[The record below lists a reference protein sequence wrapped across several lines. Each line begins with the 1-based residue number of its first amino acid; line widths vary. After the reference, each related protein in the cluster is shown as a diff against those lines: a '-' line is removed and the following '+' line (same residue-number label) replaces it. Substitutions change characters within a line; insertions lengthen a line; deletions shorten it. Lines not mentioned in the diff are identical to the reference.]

1 MRMRREK
8 SGGIALTGLEPFLVQ
23 LLREIPETGAD
34 SDPAVAARLLPPPA
48 AGELK
53 GEVEP
58 DWDEYVRPGLRE
70 SFAEARTVVQRDL
83 SKMKAEILPAADA
96 PPEPTFRLGIP
107 SKHFDPW
114 LNALNQA
121 RLSIGAR
128 YHFTEEDMNDRPR
141 FPIASERDYRL
152 FQIDFYGYVQEMILE
167 RLSGPD
173 LGPEG

>member
-1 MRMRREK
+1 MRREK

-34 SDPAVAARLLPPPA
+34 LDPAVTARLLPPPA
-48 AGELK
+48 EGELR
-53 GEVEP
+53 EDVES
-58 DWDEYVRPGLRE
+58 DWEDYVRPGLRD
-70 SFAEARTVVQRDL
+70 SFADSRAIVQRDL
-83 SKMKAEILPAADA
+83 AKMKAEIRPVADS
-96 PPEPTFRLGIP
+96 PPEPTFRLAIP

-121 RLSIGAR
+121 RLAIGAR

-152 FQIDFYGYVQEMILE
+152 FQIDFYGMVQEMILQ
-167 RLSGPD
+167 RLMGA
-173 LGPEG
+173 EG